1 MTCGTIS
8 WASMF
13 HILGTNLWEEVG
25 LRGWYSVGS
34 LCLRCYR
41 GPVWV
46 GLLGNHQLC
55 KCEVFREE
63 LQNNFEWLCKMFSS
77 INNLTMIE
85 CESKL
90 CMMLVNLKFKKKS
103 FTVERKINL
112 LLILCYLLSLELKKW
127 NYLDIYC
134 DSSYS
139 QRKKFKFGKVVK
151 SINSLNVENLM
162 FRNCP

>member
-1 MTCGTIS
+1 MAVWSVFFSPAPTAQNSPFYRFLYPMICGTIS

-13 HILGTNLWEEVG
+13 PILGTNLWEEVG

-46 GLLGNHQLC
+46 GLLGNHQPC

-63 LQNNFEWLCKMFSS
+63 LQNNFEWLCKMISS

-90 CMMLVNLKFKKKS
+90 WMMLVNMQLKKK
-103 FTVERKINL
+103 VL
-112 LLILCYLLSLELKKW
+112 LL
-127 NYLDIYC
+127 N
-134 DSSYS
+134 
-139 QRKKFKFGKVVK
+139 VK
-151 SINSLNVENLM
+151 SIFFSN
-162 FRNCP
+162 FATYCP